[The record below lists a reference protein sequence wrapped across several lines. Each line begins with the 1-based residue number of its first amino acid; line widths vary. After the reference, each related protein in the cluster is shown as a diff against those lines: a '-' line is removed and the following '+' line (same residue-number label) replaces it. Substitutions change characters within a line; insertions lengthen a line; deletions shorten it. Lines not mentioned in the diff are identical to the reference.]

1 MLLEAMKR
9 PGGRIQ
15 TLHDEGFTTPV
26 EGGAEFVHGSLPITL
41 RLLKEAGIPY
51 SVVEGNMRRVRKGQ
65 WIEED
70 LFSGD
75 WEELL
80 QRMEELK
87 EDMPIETFLQTYFSD
102 EKYQLLRSSIR
113 GFAEGYDLV
122 DVRRAS
128 TKASTGFLTQSACF
142 TSGTL
147 CSSIGR

>member
-1 MLLEAMKR
+1 MMTEPILIIGAGAAGLMAAYELSAAGLPVMLLEAMKR

-80 QRMEELK
+80 QRMEEE
-87 EDMPIETFLQTYFSD
+87 EDEEEQHSKVL
-102 EKYQLLRSSIR
+102 
-113 GFAEGYDLV
+113 
-122 DVRRAS
+122 
-128 TKASTGFLTQSACF
+128 
-142 TSGTL
+142 
-147 CSSIGR
+147 